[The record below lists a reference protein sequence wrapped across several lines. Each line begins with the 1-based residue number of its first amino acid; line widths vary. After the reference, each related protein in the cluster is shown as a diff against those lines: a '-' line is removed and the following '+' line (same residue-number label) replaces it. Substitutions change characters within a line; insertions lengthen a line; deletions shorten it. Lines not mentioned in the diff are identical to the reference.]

1 MSHFMMHLIHK
12 KSIKKDLYQA
22 DFDIQV
28 EGKNK
33 KEDFYQQLVPQAEK
47 FSKDLEE
54 KFLGGE
60 KEDIEE
66 EKEE

>member
-1 MSHFMMHLIHK
+1 MMHLIHK

-33 KEDFYQQLVPQAEK
+33 KEDIHHQLVQQA
-47 FSKDLEE
+47 E